1 MKKRKRDQIID
12 SDNSGDDTAAGSFIV
27 IVQSYGVSDVDSTA
41 TTEKHRKLSPH
52 ASRSNL
58 TSATPQPTP
67 PPGTIASTST
77 LQPRIRPTLSHL
89 RQKLKTE
96 PFIKHTIPTRQ
107 PAYGTASAFYIPPS
121 TALIPALAPSVPNP
135 STPKRQG
142 EVCEDFSKAK
152 VGTQITF
159 HTFHTWAESYLRVFG
174 EDDLAFLARQ
184 VRLPFASLSR
194 SW

>member
-1 MKKRKRDQIID
+1 M
-12 SDNSGDDTAAGSFIV
+12 
-27 IVQSYGVSDVDSTA
+27 
-41 TTEKHRKLSPH
+41 L
-52 ASRSNL
+52 
-58 TSATPQPTP
+58 P
-67 PPGTIASTST
+67 PPVK
-77 LQPRIRPTLSHL
+77 PTLSHL

-96 PFIKHTIPTRQ
+96 SFLKHTIPTRP

-121 TALIPALAPSVPNP
+121 ALVPTLAPSVPNP
-135 STPKRQG
+135 PTPKRQS

-184 VRLPFASLSR
+184 VRRFLAHSPFRWCVAD
-194 SW
+194 